1 MSQKSYKL
9 LCKMFTAVRERTRD
23 ERESI
28 LGNGFMGYASG
39 NIGDF
44 KRQKQ
49 KRSTAT
55 DYKDYNGVDDSEK
68 IH

>member
-1 MSQKSYKL
+1 
-9 LCKMFTAVRERTRD
+9 MFAAVRERTRD

-55 DYKDYNGVDDSEK
+55 DYNGVDDSEK